1 MSEEVISMHSSSFE
15 SSTPTSDN
23 ENHEYDTDLELI
35 IDDDSD
41 LEKRL
46 QEAERQ
52 WKESLQQLSKAINWL
67 LLPLLGKFLGR
78 RFARTVWSHVASLI
92 WQ

>member
-1 MSEEVISMHSSSFE
+1 MHSGSFE
-15 SSTPTSDN
+15 SSTPTTED
-23 ENHEYDTDLELI
+23 ENHEYDSDLELL
-35 IDDDSD
+35 IDDEDSQ

-46 QEAERQ
+46 LEAERQ

-78 RFARTVWSHVASLI
+78 RFARMVWSRVAGI
-92 WQ
+92 VFQ